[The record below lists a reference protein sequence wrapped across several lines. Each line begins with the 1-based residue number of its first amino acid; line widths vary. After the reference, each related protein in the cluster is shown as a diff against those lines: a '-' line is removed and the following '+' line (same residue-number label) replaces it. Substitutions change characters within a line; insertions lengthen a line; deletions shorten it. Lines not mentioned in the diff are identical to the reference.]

1 VIRPSIELF
10 TRHWRLEGRRPSTR
24 AEFWD
29 GRADSFQNHKETV
42 NIQRRRDFVTW
53 LAGKCGLGPGGRVL
67 DLGCGTGHYSM
78 LWAEWAD
85 EVQGFDLSP
94 KMIALAEENAR
105 RAGPGRKIKLRVL
118 DWREADP
125 VALAW
130 EKRFDLSFACRTPAI
145 CDQGTLDKM
154 LAVTRGF
161 GVLVGLAGQSGSLRD
176 DLKKFIHR
184 PDESIRAARSVY
196 SAFNLLWLQGFFPEI
211 SYFTQH
217 WVERVT
223 LEEAVSLQSRGF
235 ESHGPLTDDE
245 VGLIAGYLQSR
256 LVNGLIEEEVTA
268 TSAVLIWNMNP

>member
-1 VIRPSIELF
+1 MNRPSIELF
-10 TRHWRLEGRRPSTR
+10 TNHWRLDGRRHSTM

-29 GRADSFQNHKETV
+29 DRSESFHHHKEKV
-42 NIQRRRDFVTW
+42 NTQRRRDFVNW
-53 LAGKCGLGPGGRVL
+53 VAGKCGLGHDGQVL

-94 KMIALAEENAR
+94 KMITLAEENAR
-105 RAGPGRKIKLRVL
+105 RTDLERKIKLRVL

-125 VALAW
+125 AALGW

-145 CDQGTLDKM
+145 CDRATLDRM

-161 GVLVGLAGQSGSLRD
+161 GVVVGLAEQNSAIKD
-176 DLKKFIHR
+176 DLKKIIR
-184 PDESIRAARSVY
+184 REDETMRAARSVY
-196 SAFNLLWLQGFFPEI
+196 SVFNLLWLQGFFPEV

-217 WVERVT
+217 WTENLS
-223 LEEAVSLQSRGF
+223 LEEAVTLQCRSF
-235 ESHGPLTDDE
+235 ESNGPLADDE
-245 VGLIAGYLQSR
+245 VKLITGYLQDR

-268 TSAVLIWNMNP
+268 TSAVLIWSMGR